1 MNDFSFDRD
10 QAEPASPMLPVCQP
24 FTPSDLQSAKLNP
37 PCIVENYL
45 YADLALIN
53 AAGGTGKTTMQA
65 YEAIC
70 IALGRDVWGCRV
82 IKPGATVFVTAED
95 SRDLFA
101 ARIREI
107 CYAMSLTTREISVVC
122 SRIIV
127 WDVSGTGMRL
137 SVADRGGN
145 LVLTEMADSI
155 VAAYQGMG
163 VVQIVFDPAIS
174 FGPGERFINDGE
186 QQLVDAARR
195 IVRGLGCAVRYIHHT
210 GKANARSGAVDQYA
224 GRGGTALPDG
234 SRMVTILSPIT
245 GGSLVEA
252 LAPDG
257 FELKSG
263 ESGFILARPKLSY
276 VGPQPNIWIK
286 RRGFSYEY
294 WYEGKR
300 SQEDRLNA
308 DAEKVSTFLKE
319 EFFHGR
325 KYTAN
330 NLDQVCGSK
339 LSLSR
344 TRLRSALALLDTT
357 GRVVLRDLPTEER
370 VGRRKTFLS
379 VLFHS
384 AEASG
389 GIDPETDD
397 FAGAPAAIPP
407 TSIIPPPYRKRKNG
421 GIDAAFFSSV
431 SSYPPNTDGGIA
443 AEWRNSQIDHLDPL
457 EASDD
462 EWADRLYELVED
474 ASSSKSSEPLKVCR
488 MEEGFHHGD

>member
-1 MNDFSFDRD
+1 MKNFSVDRD

-45 YADLALIN
+45 YADVGVIN

-82 IKPGATVFVTAED
+82 INPGTTVFITAED

-107 CYAMSLTTREISVVC
+107 CYAMNLTTREISVAC

-127 WDVSGTGMRL
+127 WDVSGTGARL

-155 VAAYQGMG
+155 VSAYQGLG
-163 VVQIVFDPAIS
+163 VVQIVFDPAIG

-186 QQLVDAARR
+186 QQLIIAARR
-195 IVRGLGCAVRYIHHT
+195 IVRGLECAVRYVHHT
-210 GKANARSGAVDQYA
+210 GKVNARSGAVDQYA

-234 SRMVTILSPIT
+234 CRMVTILSPIT
-245 GGSLVEA
+245 GGSLSDA

-276 VGPQPNIWIK
+276 VGQQPNIWIK

-294 WYEGKR
+294 WYEGRR
-300 SQEDRLNA
+300 SREDQLNA
-308 DAEKVSTFLKE
+308 DADKVSSFLKE
-319 EFFHGR
+319 EFLHGR

-330 NLDQVCGSK
+330 NLDSVCTSK
-339 LSLSR
+339 LAISR
-344 TRLRSALALLDTT
+344 NRLRSALALLDTT
-357 GRVVLRDLPTEER
+357 GRVVLRDLPTDER
-370 VGRRKTFLS
+370 IGRRKTFLA

-384 AEASG
+384 ADPSG

-397 FAGAPAAIPP
+397 FAGAPDAIPP
-407 TSIIPPPYRKRKNG
+407 ASIIPPPYRKRKNG

-431 SSYPPNTDGGIA
+431 SCIPPNHSGGIA
-443 AEWRNSQIDHLDPL
+443 AEWRNSLIDGIDLPG
-457 EASDD
+457 ASDD
-462 EWADRLYELVED
+462 EWADRLCELLDDQPSNVL
-474 ASSSKSSEPLKVCR
+474 AI
-488 MEEGFHHGD
+488 EGQRTGQMGKGAFHG